1 MPWTDALIV
10 IAAGF
15 AAGFINV
22 VAGGGSLISLPLLI
36 FLSLP
41 PAVANGSNR
50 IAIVMQNVSGA
61 LGFRSK
67 GVSAY
72 PFSLW
77 LGLSA
82 LVGAALGAWIA
93 VDLEGD
99 TFNRVLAVAM
109 VVMVLLIVFR
119 PTRRGQALAE
129 RMDRK
134 HRWISIG
141 LFFFVGVWG
150 GFIQAGVGLL
160 IIAVLTTVNRF
171 SLVKTNS
178 AKVVVVLVYT
188 SAALLIFIWEG
199 KIDWLYGSVLA
210 VGNASGAWV
219 ASRWSVDKGDQWI
232 KVFLVVVVI
241 AMAIRLWFFS

>member
-1 MPWTDALIV
+1 MSWTDALLV
-10 IAAGF
+10 VAAGF

-36 FLSLP
+36 FLGLP

-50 IAIVMQNVSGA
+50 IAIVVQNVSGV

-82 LVGAALGAWIA
+82 LVGAMLGAWIA
-93 VDLEGD
+93 VDIEGD
-99 TFNRVLAVAM
+99 TFNRLLAVAM
-109 VVMVLLIVFR
+109 VAMVLMIVFR
-119 PTRRGQALAE
+119 PTRSGSDLGE

-134 HRWISIG
+134 HRLISIG

-178 AKVVVVLVYT
+178 AKVLVVLVYT
-188 SAALLIFIWEG
+188 AAALLVFIWEG

-210 VGNASGAWV
+210 AGNASGAWV

-241 AMAIRLWFFS
+241 AMAVRLWFFG